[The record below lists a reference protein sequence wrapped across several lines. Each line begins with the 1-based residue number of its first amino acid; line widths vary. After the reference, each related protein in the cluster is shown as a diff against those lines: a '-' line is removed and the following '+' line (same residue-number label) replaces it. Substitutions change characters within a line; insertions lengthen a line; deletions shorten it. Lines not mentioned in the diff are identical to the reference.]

1 MIFLACGFAF
11 ALVLP
16 PLALPARPLARPMS
30 ATCRAPLPLAAL
42 AEEVPAEHG
51 PESSAPLLPAL
62 LRCAVEA
69 SACLAG
75 YLVHVL
81 VLSRRALPLLGRRV
95 GLDTIV
101 GLGVLAMVAQRGTA
115 RTGHPLPAWVRSDS
129 REEEARSM
137 LDLRALP
144 QREKLALLGTA
155 TLLLVAPIAFA
166 FLSPLLEA
174 LLYVFAAL
182 GLPMGEASLLGA
194 RVLLEQTVVYVVLL
208 KLLAS
213 RHAPFFRDGAWVR
226 WRWRGAWAAP
236 VLGGY
241 AASVA
246 LFNLVEPLNQALW
259 PHLEYMQEG
268 MVAKLANPPGKSLS
282 ALLVGSL
289 TPCVGAPLYEEVQSR
304 AFILQALTAVVP
316 LRAAVVLS
324 GVLFGIQHLQLGLA
338 LPLSVTG
345 AFWGALYVQSGN
357 LLVPVLVH
365 ALWNARIFLG
375 SYLGL

>member
-1 MIFLACGFAF
+1 
-11 ALVLP
+11 
-16 PLALPARPLARPMS
+16 
-30 ATCRAPLPLAAL
+30 
-42 AEEVPAEHG
+42 
-51 PESSAPLLPAL
+51 
-62 LRCAVEA
+62 
-69 SACLAG
+69 
-75 YLVHVL
+75 
-81 VLSRRALPLLGRRV
+81 
-95 GLDTIV
+95 
-101 GLGVLAMVAQRGTA
+101 
-115 RTGHPLPAWVRSDS
+115 
-129 REEEARSM
+129 M

-194 RVLLEQTVVYVVLL
+194 RVLLEQAVVYVVLL

-324 GVLFGIQHLQLGLA
+324 GVLFGMFSEMLAGPNLWKGMLFLETGRAPAVNMAPLYKVWDDHHLERSHTNVSPWGLPHHPS
-338 LPLSVTG
+338 LHKKQRSNPSSP
-345 AFWGALYVQSGN
+345 W
-357 LLVPVLVH
+357 
-365 ALWNARIFLG
+365 
-375 SYLGL
+375 